1 MVYHEMFESNDE
13 GSIMKYKLT
22 TFLLLLGLG
31 AVALAGCDQTSL
43 DEAKPS
49 QSVAAGDAF
58 QSLTGFEA
66 VLSEGYDQL
75 QSVTRYG
82 QFYMLY
88 PEALADNSGFIQG
101 ANRYNDVTRSQPGA
115 HLTDY
120 GNPYDAINLTNNIIT
135 KIEDLEG
142 IQSPNPQDIKD
153 RIRGQAHFLRALNY
167 FDLIRTKAYEPGRE
181 VNGFDLGVI
190 MRTQPTESPDDANFK
205 ARATN
210 AEVYGQITSDLEA
223 AISRLEGKS
232 VSKFR
237 ANEAAARALLARVNL
252 YLENWG
258 QAEQAATDAI
268 AAAEEMGARMMT
280 ESDYPSAWFAETLPE
295 SIFELKMTPGQDG
308 AATSSNESLSSLSF
322 ASRAADAPSSE
333 GFRTFNFQVVP
344 TEDLVQTYP
353 QGDARRTLIDT
364 LSSGE
369 IILGKY
375 NQTLGSFADRIP
387 VIRLSEL
394 YFIRA
399 EARAEDNNAVTSGAV
414 SDLNT
419 IRTNRGLSSLNT
431 SDFNNKQDFIDS
443 LLVERRREL
452 VYEGHRFFTLKRRA
466 QDIPKPQGNVPENEV
481 EYEEFR
487 ILAPLPNGEVT
498 SNPQLEQNPGY

>member
-1 MVYHEMFESNDE
+1 MGSHEMFESNDE

-22 TFLLLLGLG
+22 TFFLLLGLG
-31 AVALAGCDQTSL
+31 AVALTGCDQTAL

-49 QSVAAGDAF
+49 QSVAASDAF

-101 ANRYNDVTRSQPGA
+101 ANRYNDVTRNQAGA

-120 GNPYDAINLTNNIIT
+120 GNPYDAINLANNIIT
-135 KIEDLEG
+135 KIGDLEG

-190 MRTQPTESPDDANFK
+190 MRTEPTESPEDADFR
-205 ARATN
+205 ARASNT
-210 AEVYGQITSDLEA
+210 EVYDQITSDLEA

-232 VSKFR
+232 VGKFR
-237 ANEAAARALLARVNL
+237 ANEAAARALLARVHL
-252 YLENWG
+252 YQENWS
-258 QAEQAATDAI
+258 QAEQAATAAI
-268 AAAEEMGARMMT
+268 SAAEEMGARMMT
-280 ESDYPSAWFAETLPE
+280 ESDYPGAWFAETLPE

-308 AATSSNESLSSLSF
+308 AATNSNESLASLSY
-322 ASRAADAPSSE
+322 ATRAADAPSSE

-353 QGDARRTLIDT
+353 QGDVRRTLVDT

-369 IILGKY
+369 IVLGKY

-387 VIRLSEL
+387 IIRLSEV

-399 EARAEDNNAVTSGAV
+399 EARVEQGDDQGARD
-414 SDLNT
+414 DLDV
-419 IRTNRGLSSLNT
+419 IRTNRGLSEIGSNV
-431 SDFNNKQDFIDS
+431 SGQDLIDAI
-443 LLVERRREL
+443 LLERRREL
-452 VYEGHRFFTLKRRA
+452 VYEGHRFFTLKRRT
-466 QDIPKPQGNVPENEV
+466 QDIPKPQGNVAANEV
-481 EYEEFR
+481 EYEDFR
-487 ILAPLPNGEVT
+487 ILAPFPDGEVT
-498 SNPQLEQNPGY
+498 SNPELEQNPGY